1 MAAARRLDPAAVAT
15 LLRRRWN
22 GAHRRWLDGAGSWP
36 LVILLH
42 PPTERETAQDLA
54 GARDWIERWAAV
66 DADPG
71 RPGELVW
78 TERQWPGLGR
88 QRLPERLVLADAATV
103 AAWVGE
109 QAPWEQACE
118 RAASVRRLLVPAAEA
133 DRSASQ
139 TLGDACGQD
148 GQIADNDTPASF
160 EQSAER
166 ILRGRDTA
174 DPDPEPVAPGSHA
187 SAWEQGRTLR
197 APGHD
202 PQTAP
207 DADQAASPTQP
218 PQLGRHFTWLAGAP
232 PADFGRLLAV
242 LRWLL
247 DHPDSGLYIRQLP
260 IPGVDTKWIGANRA
274 LLVDL
279 LAQHRARQA
288 GERAAQGSDLSRL
301 AGLRREPDL
310 LRLRILDPKLRAAVG
325 GLGDITAPVGQ
336 IAALPLQPARVLIVE
351 NLQTGLAVG
360 DLPGSICCMAR
371 GYAVDAYAAIPWLQ
385 DRPVH
390 YWGDLDTHGFA
401 ILNRLRQYLPDVR
414 SLLMDADTLLRHR
427 DLWQRED
434 KPATGALERL
444 TPDEH
449 AVFDGLLTDRWG
461 ERVRLEQERI
471 DWGYAWARLRAG
483 G

>member
-148 GQIADNDTPASF
+148 EQIADTDAPASV
-160 EQSAER
+160 ERSAER
-166 ILRGRDTA
+166 TSRHRDA
-174 DPDPEPVAPGSHA
+174 VDPEPDPEPEPEPVAPGSHA
-187 SAWEQGRTLR
+187 PAWEQGRTLR
-197 APGHD
+197 VPNSD

-207 DADQAASPTQP
+207 DPDQAASLTQP
-218 PQLGRHFTWLAGAP
+218 PQLGRHFTWLAGA
-232 PADFGRLLAV
+232 
-242 LRWLL
+242 
-247 DHPDSGLYIRQLP
+247 
-260 IPGVDTKWIGANRA
+260 
-274 LLVDL
+274 
-279 LAQHRARQA
+279 
-288 GERAAQGSDLSRL
+288 AA
-301 AGLRREPDL
+301 
-310 LRLRILDPKLRAAVG
+310 
-325 GLGDITAPVGQ
+325 
-336 IAALPLQPARVLIVE
+336 
-351 NLQTGLAVG
+351 
-360 DLPGSICCMAR
+360 
-371 GYAVDAYAAIPWLQ
+371 
-385 DRPVH
+385 
-390 YWGDLDTHGFA
+390 
-401 ILNRLRQYLPDVR
+401 
-414 SLLMDADTLLRHR
+414 
-427 DLWQRED
+427 
-434 KPATGALERL
+434 
-444 TPDEH
+444 
-449 AVFDGLLTDRWG
+449 
-461 ERVRLEQERI
+461 
-471 DWGYAWARLRAG
+471 
-483 G
+483 